1 MDGDPRVGDGPPG
14 RARQLRRRQR
24 ALHRVCVRHGRR
36 AHRHEPLRRLR
47 HPAVL
52 GGRRAVP
59 HAVREAAPVIVS
71 RRWLEALL
79 GRSLAVR
86 EVAERLT
93 MTCAA
98 VEAVVPL
105 HQDMGDVLIG
115 QVLETKPHPNADR
128 LTLCLVDAGGSG
140 GPVEV
145 VCGAPNVQAGKKYPF
160 APVGAELPGGLK
172 LERRKIRGVES
183 NGMLCSAKELGLG
196 QDHAGILELET
207 PAAPGTRF
215 LDAVPLADDQ
225 LVLDVPANRP
235 DLLCHKGVAREVAA
249 VLGGTVKLPE
259 IPGARAVTPSGAR
272 GRPSDKGK
280 VDGVEVRLEDAEGCP
295 RYIAAVIRGVRVGP
309 SPAWL
314 GARLAAVGQRSINN
328 VVDAT
333 NYILFE
339 LNQPLHA
346 FDLARLRGPAVV
358 IRRAKAGEP
367 ITTLDGVARKLTGE
381 MTAICDAE
389 RPTIVAGVMGSA
401 ESEVSDKTTDLVL
414 ECAYFQPTRIRRTR
428 RALGLASESSYRFE
442 RGIDLLGMP
451 DAMRRAI
458 ELIIAVAGGELRE
471 APLDLWPKPEQ
482 PRTVFLRPARVNH
495 LLGVDVPRGDVE
507 RLLSAVGFVAA
518 PKDERLAVQVPGW
531 RPDVTREA
539 DLIEEVARLRGYDA
553 LPDELRPY
561 RPGTVPD
568 APPMRARTRVREHL
582 VRAGMLE
589 ARTIPLGAPDG
600 PDAVEIRNP
609 LSAEESH
616 LRSRLLPGLVRRVEH
631 NWAGSV
637 RDVRLFEVGTV
648 FKTGRGEGGRVK
660 GAPEEWTSLAGVLT
674 GARRP
679 RHWSDGDAKVP
690 DMDLWDLK
698 YHFELAVQVAAPGAL
713 VQPLQDGR
721 GWAAAAGGAPLGW
734 AGPLEADAPRWAA
747 ALFGFEVRVSESAP
761 ERPAYR
767 PLPATP
773 AIVHDLALVLPA
785 GVAAEAVAVVLQRV
799 GGTLLEQLEVFDEYR
814 GPTLK
819 LREAEVEKVITA
831 ALKALEE
838 ELDVRRRAS

>member
-1 MDGDPRVGDGPPG
+1 
-14 RARQLRRRQR
+14 
-24 ALHRVCVRHGRR
+24 
-36 AHRHEPLRRLR
+36 
-47 HPAVL
+47 
-52 GGRRAVP
+52 
-59 HAVREAAPVIVS
+59 VIVS

-79 GRSLAVR
+79 GRSLDVR

-98 VEAVVPL
+98 VETVVPL
-105 HQDMGDVLIG
+105 HQDLGDVLVA

-128 LTLCLVDAGGSG
+128 LTLCMVDVGGSG

-196 QDHAGILELET
+196 QDHAGILELDT

-215 LDAVPLADDQ
+215 LDAVPISDDQ

-235 DLLCHKGVAREVAA
+235 DLLCQKGVAREVAA

-259 IPGARAVTPSGAR
+259 IPGAHAVTPSGAR

-280 VDGVEVRLEDAEGCP
+280 VDGVELRLEDPEGCP
-295 RYIAAVIRGVRVGP
+295 RYIAAVIRGARVGP

-358 IRRAKAGEP
+358 IRRARAGEP
-367 ITTLDGVARKLTGE
+367 ITTLDGVARKLTPE

-428 RALGLASESSYRFE
+428 RALGLTSESSYRFE

-458 ELIIAVAGGELRE
+458 EVITAVAGGELRE

-531 RPDVTREA
+531 RPDVAREA

-568 APPMRARTRVREHL
+568 APPLRARTRVREQL

-589 ARTIPLGAPDG
+589 ARTIPLGAPDA

-648 FKTGRGEGGRVK
+648 FKTGKGEGGRVK

-721 GWAAAAGGAPLGW
+721 GWAATAGGAPLGW
-734 AGPLEADAPRWAA
+734 AGSLEADAPRWAA
-747 ALFGFEVRVSESAP
+747 ALFGFEVSVSESAP

-814 GPTLK
+814 GPKLTGGKRGVAWRLTFREPTRT